1 MHEPGG
7 NLFRWKN
14 PHLTTL
20 KLHAFALF
28 QWDFPVS
35 VLRLRTVQFEFT
47 WACVCVTCIW
57 LPIVTILPTIPQS
70 FYSSHFQPL
79 LCPCARMNAR
89 WGKPTSTC
97 ESILFQWTI
106 SLKCLSVVT
115 FKQIDDDDDGNDD
128 DDYADALHMPY
139 IYKYELIRCALFG
152 AFARFHF
159 VLFIRKGVKCHAY
172 HLCSQIVE

>member
-1 MHEPGG
+1 MEKSPLNHTEIACIRPFSMRLSSECASASYSSVRIHLSLCLCHMHMAS
-7 NLFRWKN
+7 
-14 PHLTTL
+14 HCD
-20 KLHAFALF
+20 HIAY
-28 QWDFPVS
+28 DSS
-35 VLRLRTVQFEFT
+35 VFF
-47 WACVCVTCIW
+47 
-57 LPIVTILPTIPQS
+57 
-70 FYSSHFQPL
+70 SSHFQPL

-159 VLFIRKGVKCHAY
+159 VLFIRKSVKCHAY